1 MMTTLLDPFGVSL
14 IAGTS
19 IGFVLGWG
27 PCGCSIGW
35 EADPVSR
42 QA

>member
-1 MMTTLLDPFGVSL
+1 MTTLLDPFGVSL

-27 PCGCSIGW
+27 TVCLLDWLGG
-35 EADPVSR
+35 
-42 QA
+42 